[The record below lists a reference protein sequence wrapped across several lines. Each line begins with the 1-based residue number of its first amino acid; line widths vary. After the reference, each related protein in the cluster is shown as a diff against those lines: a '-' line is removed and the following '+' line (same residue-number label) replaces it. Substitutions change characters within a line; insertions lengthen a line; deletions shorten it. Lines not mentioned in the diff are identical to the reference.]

1 MNRYINENDKKM
13 DELLQKYI
21 AGNVIFQWL
30 ALVSNIVLM
39 TIITTFIA
47 GLIDGGSGIGKYN
60 FSSMAAMVIS
70 LIVCVIVRAVCNI
83 GSSKMSYLSSK
94 TVKRNLR
101 QMIYEKLLRMG
112 ASYNEKVKT
121 SELVQVTVEG
131 VDQLE
136 TYFGAY
142 MPQFFYAMLAP
153 LTLFVCICTINVV
166 SAVVLLICVP
176 LIPISICC
184 NG

>member
-1 MNRYINENDKKM
+1 
-13 DELLQKYI
+13 
-21 AGNVIFQWL
+21 
-30 ALVSNIVLM
+30 M

-101 QMIYEKLLRMG
+101 QMIYEKLLVWEHHIMRRLRHQNL
-112 ASYNEKVKT
+112 YRLQLKV
-121 SELVQVTVEG
+121 
-131 VDQLE
+131 
-136 TYFGAY
+136 
-142 MPQFFYAMLAP
+142 
-153 LTLFVCICTINVV
+153 
-166 SAVVLLICVP
+166 
-176 LIPISICC
+176 
-184 NG
+184 

>member
-1 MNRYINENDKKM
+1 MIKKQLIQTIP
-13 DELLQKYI
+13 ESKKYI

-166 SAVVLLICVP
+166 SAVVLLI
-176 LIPISICC
+176 
-184 NG
+184 

>member
-1 MNRYINENDKKM
+1 MTLTVIREDVSTIKKQLIQTIP
-13 DELLQKYI
+13 ESKKYI

-142 MPQFFYAMLAP
+142 MPQFFMLCLHRSHYLFAYAL
-153 LTLFVCICTINVV
+153 
-166 SAVVLLICVP
+166 
-176 LIPISICC
+176 
-184 NG
+184 

>member
-60 FSSMAAMVIS
+60 SSSMAAMVIS
-70 LIVCVIVRAVCNI
+70 LIVCLIVRAVCNI
-83 GSSKMSYLSSK
+83 GH
-94 TVKRNLR
+94 LR
-101 QMIYEKLLRMG
+101 Q
-112 ASYNEKVKT
+112 
-121 SELVQVTVEG
+121 
-131 VDQLE
+131 
-136 TYFGAY
+136 
-142 MPQFFYAMLAP
+142 
-153 LTLFVCICTINVV
+153 
-166 SAVVLLICVP
+166 
-176 LIPISICC
+176 
-184 NG
+184 

>member
-1 MNRYINENDKKM
+1 MIKKQLIQTIP
-13 DELLQKYI
+13 ESKKYI

-94 TVKRNLR
+94 TLISLFLPLNCLIVNSPLLGENPK
-101 QMIYEKLLRMG
+101 EK
-112 ASYNEKVKT
+112 
-121 SELVQVTVEG
+121 
-131 VDQLE
+131 
-136 TYFGAY
+136 
-142 MPQFFYAMLAP
+142 
-153 LTLFVCICTINVV
+153 
-166 SAVVLLICVP
+166 
-176 LIPISICC
+176 
-184 NG
+184 

>member
-112 ASYNEKVKT
+112 A
-121 SELVQVTVEG
+121 
-131 VDQLE
+131 
-136 TYFGAY
+136 
-142 MPQFFYAMLAP
+142 
-153 LTLFVCICTINVV
+153 
-166 SAVVLLICVP
+166 
-176 LIPISICC
+176 
-184 NG
+184 

>member
-60 FSSMAAMVIS
+60 SS
-70 LIVCVIVRAVCNI
+70 
-83 GSSKMSYLSSK
+83 
-94 TVKRNLR
+94 
-101 QMIYEKLLRMG
+101 
-112 ASYNEKVKT
+112 
-121 SELVQVTVEG
+121 
-131 VDQLE
+131 
-136 TYFGAY
+136 
-142 MPQFFYAMLAP
+142 
-153 LTLFVCICTINVV
+153 
-166 SAVVLLICVP
+166 
-176 LIPISICC
+176 
-184 NG
+184 

>member
-1 MNRYINENDKKM
+1 
-13 DELLQKYI
+13 
-21 AGNVIFQWL
+21 
-30 ALVSNIVLM
+30 M

-60 FSSMAAMVIS
+60 SSSIAAMVIS
-70 LIVCVIVRAVCNI
+70 LIVCLIVRAVCNI

-153 LTLFVCICTINVV
+153 LTLFVYQYQLHLCRPGPRSFYLNTGHNIQ
-166 SAVVLLICVP
+166 LLATHFWKI
-176 LIPISICC
+176 LK
-184 NG
+184 GLQL